1 MFTPMPRWAGWKEDS
16 WGASHQGHS
25 ESKALELCHFSL
37 HGGAACILG
46 CGVSA
51 RESPGSEDQQRQPD
65 RPLRPPAW
73 LPGTVFTELHTGD
86 RAGAERWDPLP
97 HLLQGQEGVPYCQQ
111 SAAPAR
117 GEWRCRRDPAPRAP
131 MRHKGTQIPET
142 SLRAPRGSLLDSC
155 SHVNLDR
162 HLLPKPAL
170 RALPRPGP
178 HAQSL
183 PTYLYEYQ
191 KSDLKPPLIP
201 CSRSWGV
208 GRLFPKGV
216 WGSWSYAYCS
226 ALWL

>member
-155 SHVNLDR
+155 
-162 HLLPKPAL
+162 
-170 RALPRPGP
+170 LPREPGSP
-178 HAQSL
+178 SPPQTCPQGPATAWAPCTV
-183 PTYLYEYQ
+183 PTHVSVRISE
-191 KSDLKPPLIP
+191 KRP
-201 CSRSWGV
+201 
-208 GRLFPKGV
+208 
-216 WGSWSYAYCS
+216 
-226 ALWL
+226 